1 MFTSV
6 TTTDTE
12 PTTLMSNGELKPG
25 YYRITYLDR
34 AHIVYVLDV
43 QGKRVAIALDD
54 PELYWSEPFKL
65 SVVKPIQTLKLIAD

>member
-6 TTTDTE
+6 TTNSTE
-12 PTTLMSNGELKPG
+12 PTTLMSNGELEPG
-25 YYRITYLDR
+25 YYRITYRDL

-54 PELYWSEPFKL
+54 PELYWTEPFRL
-65 SVVKPIQTLKLIAD
+65 SVVTPIKHLELTAN

>member
-1 MFTSV
+1 MITSV
-6 TTTDTE
+6 TSNTAQ
-12 PTTLMSNGELKPG
+12 PTTLMSNGELEPG
-25 YYRITYLDR
+25 YYRITYRDL